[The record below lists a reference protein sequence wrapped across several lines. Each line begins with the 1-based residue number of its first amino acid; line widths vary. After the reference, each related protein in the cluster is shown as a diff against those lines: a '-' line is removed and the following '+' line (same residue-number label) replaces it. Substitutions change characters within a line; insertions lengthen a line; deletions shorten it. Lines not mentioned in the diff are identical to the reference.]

1 MLMLIFLHIGCTP
14 FNSKPSVTISGLHNL
29 VAYVGD
35 DLSIICIMASYP
47 RLPSSGNIQWYKNEF
62 RKSKEITDDS
72 SARVHFDMPCFD
84 KIHCRQIITLYI
96 RNLTF
101 EDSGIYT
108 CCGNVSFAPGIFND
122 TMLLTVT
129 VPVKQSDYKSLILK
143 ISVPV
148 SVVIIL
154 LGTSVML
161 GFFYY
166 LHVRQM
172 KLQKALEKYQNRP
185 LPNKGC

>member
-1 MLMLIFLHIGCTP
+1 MLMLTFLHVECALFDP
-14 FNSKPSVTISGLHNL
+14 PKSSVTINGSHNL

-35 DLSIICIMASYP
+35 DLSINCIVASFP
-47 RLPSSGNIQWYKNEF
+47 QSRSTRWHKNNSCN
-62 RKSKEITDDS
+62 SKEITEKS
-72 SARVHFDMPCFD
+72 SARVYFDMPLFD

-96 RNLTF
+96 ANLTF
-101 EDSGIYT
+101 EDSGTYT
-108 CCGNVSFAPGIFND
+108 CCGRVSDYAADFD
-122 TMLLTVT
+122 TMLLTVA
-129 VPVKQSDYKSLILK
+129 VPNTMKQPDYKSFIIK

-154 LGTSVML
+154 LGTSVVL

-166 LHVRQM
+166 LRVRQL

-185 LPNKGC
+185 LPKKGC

>member
-1 MLMLIFLHIGCTP
+1 MLMLIFLHVECKLIDP
-14 FNSKPSVTISGLHNL
+14 PKPSVTINGSHNL

-35 DLSIICIMASYP
+35 DLTINCIVASYP
-47 RLPSSGNIQWYKNEF
+47 QNGIIRWHKNDSCN
-62 RKSKEITDDS
+62 SKEITHKSS
-72 SARVHFDMPCFD
+72 SAHVYFHMPSFDD
-84 KIHCRQIITLYI
+84 IHCRQIITLHI
-96 RNLTF
+96 RNLAF

-108 CCGNVSFAPGIFND
+108 CCARVSDYSPDPD

-129 VPVKQSDYKSLILK
+129 VPVKQPDNKSLIIK

-166 LHVRQM
+166 LRVRQL

-185 LPNKGC
+185 LPKKGC